1 MKKLL
6 FVALAAMAASCMEKP
21 EGGSP
26 EPPIDVDVNHFQT
39 AEAFEVPV
47 EAGKI
52 TVVKADGVTLAEA
65 DSPMTIWVP
74 RMGKTRAAEGITVE
88 FVPSD
93 EYPSFEGNKAQV
105 FQVICFEDSYD
116 GDYDYN
122 DLVIH
127 VMYLQKQNIFGFA
140 VQPIALGS
148 SKSVKLGCV
157 VYKGNKQVYKG
168 FITPDGV
175 DCRKQYFK
183 SIEGFVN
190 VNNRNEVDFI
200 EPQYLGST
208 IRNWDVSKIAG
219 DGVMRVEWYIEVGGE
234 EIYALS
240 TAYLNKSFDKAGLP
254 LGLVITTTGTVF
266 VDKDGG
272 YECGFDWFNYP
283 HESVHIER
291 VYPELWSWL
300 TTDSTYTFSEFY
312 DGFEAPKNAYTACF
326 NGLYKATTLGSVT
339 DAKYRQN

>member
-1 MKKLL
+1 MK
-6 FVALAAMAASCMEKP
+6 LADWEQ
-21 EGGSP
+21 E
-26 EPPIDVDVNHFQT
+26 
-39 AEAFEVPV
+39 
-47 EAGKI
+47 
-52 TVVKADGVTLAEA
+52 LAEVM
-65 DSPMTIWVP
+65 P
-74 RMGKTRAAEGITVE
+74 
-88 FVPSD
+88 FVK
-93 EYPSFEGNKAQV
+93 EV
-105 FQVICFEDSYD
+105 RR
-116 GDYDYN
+116 
-122 DLVIH
+122 
-127 VMYLQKQNIFGFA
+127 
-140 VQPIALGS
+140 
-148 SKSVKLGCV
+148 KLHRH
-157 VYKGNKQVYKG
+157 
-168 FITPDGV
+168 P
-175 DCRKQYFK
+175 
-183 SIEGFVN
+183 
-190 VNNRNEVDFI
+190 
-200 EPQYLGST
+200 
-208 IRNWDVSKIAG
+208 
-219 DGVMRVEWYIEVGGE
+219 EVGGE